1 MMDTLFQD
9 LRYALRT
16 LAKTPGFTLGV
27 VLTLA
32 LGIGANVAMFSVVD
46 RMLFRPPPLLH
57 KPGATHRIY
66 LARTFSGKE
75 HASGYLQYARYVDLT
90 SWTTAFART
99 AAFTEQDL
107 AIGVGTE
114 AREMRVGIVSAGF
127 FGCFDAPP
135 ALGRYFS
142 AAEDSP
148 PNGTAVAVL
157 AYGFWQTRYGGRRE
171 ALGSTLQIGPTLY
184 TIIGVAPE
192 GFVGLWPV
200 QRPVA
205 FLPITSYAS
214 AMAVGRRGESWWTT
228 YHWQWL
234 SMLVQR
240 KPGVSVATADADL
253 TNAFLRSYAA
263 QRPGSPGLAPAE
275 IARPRALVASV
286 LSERGPNESSF
297 AKVATWISGVA
308 LIVLLIACANV
319 ANLLLA
325 RALRRRREIAVR
337 LALGVSRA
345 RLLSQLLTESVL
357 LATLGGLAGLLI
369 AEWGGAVLR
378 AEFLAKGAD
387 VSVMGDTRTLTFA
400 AVAALFAGLLTGLVP
415 AFQTRRP
422 DLAGDLKAGAR
433 EGAFQRSRTRVAL
446 LVLQAALSVVLLVG
460 AGLFVRSLHH
470 VRVIPLGY
478 DVDPVL
484 LVDLNMRG
492 VQLDTAQRVALR
504 RELLETA
511 QAIPGVEHASRQL
524 TVPFWSTW
532 NMDLHV
538 AGIDSVSRLGEF
550 DLNAVTPE
558 YFATLGTRILRGRG
572 VGAEDTQH
580 APRAMVVSDAMAKA
594 LWPGRDPIGQCVKV
608 GADTVPCSYVV
619 GVAENIKSQELGDD
633 PGLFYYLSSA
643 QWHPEQ
649 GGVFIR
655 TRGEAARFAEMIRR
669 RLQQLMPGASYVTVT
684 PLRDILGEQT
694 RSWQLGATMFLAFGA
709 LALALAAIGLYSVMA
724 YTVSQ
729 RTQELGVRAAL
740 GAQQRD
746 LVRLVVDEGVSLGAA
761 GIVIGVAIALAGGH
775 WLGPLLFQESPHD
788 PLVFG
793 LVTVVLL
800 GVTVLASFVPS
811 RRAARV
817 DPMVALRYE

>member
-1 MMDTLFQD
+1 MIDALLAD
-9 LRYALRT
+9 LRHAGRQ
-16 LAKTPGFTLGV
+16 LARSPGFTLGV

-46 RMLFRPPPLLH
+46 RMLFRAPPLLH
-57 KPGATHRIY
+57 DPGATHRIY

-75 HASGYLQYARYVDLT
+75 QASSYMQYARYVDLS

-127 FGCFDAPP
+127 FGFFDAPP
-135 ALGRYFS
+135 ALGRYFTT
-142 AAEDSP
+142 AEDSP

-157 AYGFWQTRYGGRRE
+157 GYAFWQTHFGGRRE

-192 GFVGLWPV
+192 GFAGLWPV

-205 FLPITSYAS
+205 FIPITSHAS
-214 AMAVGRRGESWWTT
+214 AMAVGRRDESWWTT

-234 SMLVQR
+234 SMLAQR
-240 KPGVSVATADADL
+240 KSGVSVAAANADL
-253 TNAFLRSYAA
+253 SNAFLRSYAA
-263 QRPGSPGLAPAE
+263 QRPGSPGLTPAE
-275 IARPRALVASV
+275 IARPRAFVASV

-325 RALRRRREIAVR
+325 RALRRRREIAIR

-345 RLLSQLLTESVL
+345 RLLSQLFTESVL
-357 LATLGGLAGLLI
+357 LAVLGGLAGVVV

-378 AEFLAKGAD
+378 AQFLAKSSE
-387 VSVMGDTRTLTFA
+387 VSVMGDTRTLLFG
-400 AVAALFAGLLTGLVP
+400 AVAALCAGLLTGLAP
-415 AFQTRRP
+415 ALTQHA
-422 DLAGDLKAGAR
+422 DVAGDLKAGAR
-433 EGAFQRSRTRVAL
+433 EGTFQRSRVRIAL
-446 LVLQAALSVVLLVG
+446 LVLQGALSVVLLVG
-460 AGLFVRSLHH
+460 AGLFVRSLRH

-492 VQLDTAQRVALR
+492 VRLDSARAVQLR

-511 QAIPGVEHASRQL
+511 QAMQASRQL

-558 YFATLGTRILRGRG
+558 YFATLGTRMLRGRG
-572 VGAEDTQH
+572 IGAEDTPH
-580 APRAMVVSDAMAKA
+580 APRVMVVSDAMAKA
-594 LWPGRDPIGQCVKV
+594 LWPGRDPIGRCVKV
-608 GADTVPCSYVV
+608 GADTAPCSYVV
-619 GVAENIKSQELGDD
+619 GVAENIKSQQLGDD
-633 PGLFYYLSSA
+633 PGLFYYVSSA

-649 GGVFIR
+649 GGLFIR
-655 TRGEAARFAEMIRR
+655 TRGEAARYVETIRR
-669 RLQQLMPGASYVTVT
+669 RLQSVMPGAAYVTVT

-724 YTVSQ
+724 YNVAQ
-729 RTQELGVRAAL
+729 RTQEMGVRASL
-740 GAQQRD
+740 GAQERD
-746 LVRLVVDEGVSLGAA
+746 LIKLVITEGLRVGVV
-761 GIVIGVAIALAGGH
+761 GIVIGVMIALAGGQ

-793 LVTVVLL
+793 FVAVVLL
-800 GVTVLASFVPS
+800 GTTLLASFVPS

>member
-1 MMDTLFQD
+1 MLHD

-46 RMLFRPPPLLH
+46 RMLFRAPPLLH
-57 KPGATHRIY
+57 DPGATHRIY
-66 LARTFSGKE
+66 LARTYRGKE
-75 HASGYLQYARYVDLT
+75 QASGYRQYARYVDLS

-107 AIGVGTE
+107 AIGVGAE
-114 AREMRVGIVSAGF
+114 AREMRVGIVTASF
-127 FGCFDAPP
+127 FGFFDAPP
-135 ALGRYFS
+135 ALGRYFTT
-142 AAEDSP
+142 AEDSP

-157 AYGFWQTRYGGRRE
+157 AYAFWQTRYGGRRE

-192 GFVGLWPV
+192 GFAGLWPV

-205 FLPITSYAS
+205 FIPITSHAS
-214 AMAVGRRGESWWTT
+214 AMAVGRRDESWWTT

-234 SMLVQR
+234 SMLAQR
-240 KPGVSVATADADL
+240 KSGVSVAAANADL
-253 TNAFLRSYAA
+253 SNAFLRSYAA
-263 QRPGSPGLAPAE
+263 QRPGSPGLTPAE
-275 IARPRALVASV
+275 IARPRAFVASV

-345 RLLSQLLTESVL
+345 RLLSQLFTESLL
-357 LATLGGLAGLLI
+357 LALLGGLAGLLV

-378 AEFLAKGAD
+378 AQFLAKSSE
-387 VSVMGDTRTLTFA
+387 VSVMGDARTLLFGGI
-400 AVAALFAGLLTGLVP
+400 AALCAGLLTGLAP
-415 AFQTRRP
+415 ALTQHA
-422 DLAGDLKAGAR
+422 DVAGDLKAGAR
-433 EGAFQRSRTRVAL
+433 EGTFQRSRVRIVL
-446 LVLQAALSVVLLVG
+446 LVLQGALSVVLLVG
-460 AGLFVRSLHH
+460 AGLFVRSLRH
-470 VRVIPLGY
+470 VRVISLGY

-484 LVDLNMRG
+484 LVDLNLRG
-492 VQLDTAQRVALR
+492 MQLDSARNVALR

-511 QAIPGVEHASRQL
+511 QAMPGVEQASRQL

-558 YFATLGTRILRGRG
+558 YIATLGTRMLRGRG
-572 VGAEDTQH
+572 IGAEDWPH
-580 APRAMVVSDAMAKA
+580 APRVMVVSDAMAKA
-594 LWPGRDPIGQCVKV
+594 LWPGRDPIGRCVKV
-608 GADTVPCSYVV
+608 GADTASCIYVV
-619 GVAENIKSQELGDD
+619 GAAENIKSQQLGDD
-633 PGLFYYLSSA
+633 PGLFYYVSSA

-649 GGVFIR
+649 GGLFIR
-655 TRGEAARFAEMIRR
+655 TRGEAARYVETIRR
-669 RLQQLMPGASYVTVT
+669 RLQS
-684 PLRDILGEQT
+684 
-694 RSWQLGATMFLAFGA
+694 
-709 LALALAAIGLYSVMA
+709 
-724 YTVSQ
+724 
-729 RTQELGVRAAL
+729 
-740 GAQQRD
+740 
-746 LVRLVVDEGVSLGAA
+746 
-761 GIVIGVAIALAGGH
+761 
-775 WLGPLLFQESPHD
+775 
-788 PLVFG
+788 
-793 LVTVVLL
+793 
-800 GVTVLASFVPS
+800 
-811 RRAARV
+811 
-817 DPMVALRYE
+817 

>member
-1 MMDTLFQD
+1 MDTLLQD
-9 LRYALRT
+9 LRYTLRT
-16 LAKTPGFTLGV
+16 LAKSPGFTLGV

-46 RMLFRPPPLLH
+46 RMLFRAPPLLRD
-57 KPGATHRIY
+57 PAGTHRTY
-66 LARTFSGKE
+66 LARTFRGKE
-75 HASGYLQYARYVDLT
+75 QASGYLQYARYVDLT
-90 SWTTAFART
+90 SWTTAFSRT
-99 AAFTEQDL
+99 AAFTEEDL

-114 AREMRVGIVSAGF
+114 AREMRVGIVSATF
-127 FGCFDAPP
+127 FGFFDAPP
-135 ALGRYFS
+135 ALGRYFT
-142 AAEDSP
+142 AAEDTP
-148 PNGTAVAVL
+148 PNGTAVAVV
-157 AYGFWQTRYGGRRE
+157 AYAFWQTRYGGRRE

-205 FLPITSYAS
+205 FIPITSYAS

-240 KPGVSVATADADL
+240 KPGVSVAAADADL
-253 TNAFLRSYAA
+253 TNAFVRSYAA
-263 QRPGSPGLAPAE
+263 QRPGSPGLTPAA
-275 IARPRALVASV
+275 IARPRAFVASV

-308 LIVLLIACANV
+308 VIVLLIACANV

-400 AVAALFAGLLTGLVP
+400 AAAALFAGLLTGLVP

-433 EGAFQRSRTRVAL
+433 EGSFQRSRTRVAL

-460 AGLFVRSLHH
+460 AGVFVRSLRH

-492 VQLDTAQRVALR
+492 VQLDSAHRVALR

-511 QAIPGVEHASRQL
+511 QAIPGVEQTSRQL

-532 NMDLHV
+532 NMGLHV
-538 AGIDSVSRLGEF
+538 AGIDSVDRLGEF

-572 VGAEDTQH
+572 IGAEDTQH

-594 LWPGRDPIGQCVKV
+594 LWPGQDPIGQCVKV

-619 GVAENIKSQELGDD
+619 GVAENIKSQKLGDD
-633 PGLFYYLSSA
+633 PGLFYYLSEA
-643 QWHPEQ
+643 QWHPEE
-649 GGVFIR
+649 GGLFIR
-655 TRGEAARFAEMIRR
+655 TRGEAARYAETIRR
-669 RLQQLMPGASYVTVT
+669 RLQPVMPGASYVTVT
-684 PLRDILGEQT
+684 PLGEILGEQT

-746 LVRLVVDEGVSLGAA
+746 LVRLVVTEGLQLGAA
-761 GIVIGVAIALAGGH
+761 GIVIGVVIALAGGQ
-775 WLGPLLFQESPHD
+775 WLGPLLFEESPHD

-793 LVTVVLL
+793 FVTAVLL
-800 GVTVLASFVPS
+800 SVTVLASFVPS

>member
-1 MMDTLFQD
+1 MIDALLAD
-9 LRYALRT
+9 LRHAARQ
-16 LAKTPGFTLGV
+16 LARSPGFTLGV

-57 KPGATHRIY
+57 DPGATHRIY

-75 HASGYLQYARYVDLT
+75 QASSYMQYARYVDLT
-90 SWTTAFART
+90 SWTTSFART

-107 AIGVGTE
+107 AIGVGAE
-114 AREMRVGIVSAGF
+114 AHEMRVGIVSAGF
-127 FGCFDAPP
+127 FGFFDAPP
-135 ALGRYFS
+135 ALGRYFT
-142 AAEDSP
+142 AVEDSP

-157 AYGFWQTRYGGRRE
+157 AYAFWQTRYGGRRE

-192 GFVGLWPV
+192 GFAGLWPV

-205 FLPITSYAS
+205 FIPITSHAS
-214 AMAVGRRGESWWTT
+214 AMAVGRRDESWWTT

-234 SMLVQR
+234 SMLAQR
-240 KPGVSVATADADL
+240 KSGVSVAAANADL
-253 TNAFLRSYAA
+253 SNAFLRSYAA
-263 QRPGSPGLAPAE
+263 QRPGSPGLTPAE
-275 IARPRALVASV
+275 IARPRAFVASV

-325 RALRRRREIAVR
+325 RALRRRREIAIR

-345 RLLSQLLTESVL
+345 RLLSQLFTESVL
-357 LATLGGLAGLLI
+357 LAVLGGVAGVVV

-378 AEFLAKGAD
+378 AQFLAKSSE
-387 VSVMGDTRTLTFA
+387 VSVMGDTRTLLFGG
-400 AVAALFAGLLTGLVP
+400 VAALCAGLLTGLAP
-415 AFQTRRP
+415 ALTQHA
-422 DLAGDLKAGAR
+422 DVAGDLKAGAR
-433 EGAFQRSRTRVAL
+433 EGTFQRSRVRIAL
-446 LVLQAALSVVLLVG
+446 LVLQGALSVVLLVG
-460 AGLFVRSLHH
+460 AGLFVRSLRH

-484 LVDLNMRG
+484 LVDLNLRG
-492 VQLDTAQRVALR
+492 TQLDSGRNVELR

-538 AGIDSVSRLGEF
+538 AGIDSVHRLGEF
-550 DLNAVTPE
+550 DLNAVTPQ
-558 YFATLGTRILRGRG
+558 YFSTLGTRLLRGRG
-572 VGAEDTQH
+572 IEAQDGEH
-580 APRAMVVSDAMAKA
+580 APRVMVVSQAMAKT
-594 LWPGRDPIGQCVKV
+594 LWPGRDPLGQCVRV
-608 GADTVPCSYVV
+608 GADTAPCSYVV
-619 GVAENIKSQELGDD
+619 GVAENIKSQQLGDD
-633 PGLFYYLSSA
+633 PGLFYYLSTA
-643 QWHPEQ
+643 QWHPGQ
-649 GGVFIR
+649 GGLFIR
-655 TRGEAARFAEMIRR
+655 TRGEATRYVETIRR
-669 RLQQLMPGASYVTVT
+669 RLQQLMPGAAYVTVT

-724 YTVSQ
+724 YTVAQ
-729 RTQELGVRAAL
+729 RTQEMGVRASL
-740 GAQQRD
+740 GAQERD
-746 LVRLVVDEGVSLGAA
+746 LIKLVINEGLRVGVV
-761 GIVIGVAIALAGGH
+761 GIVIGVMIALAGGQ

-793 LVTVVLL
+793 FVTVVLL
-800 GVTVLASFVPS
+800 GTTVLASFVPS

>member
-1 MMDTLFQD
+1 MIDTLLQD

-16 LAKTPGFTLGV
+16 LAKSPGFTLGV
-27 VLTLA
+27 VLTLG

-46 RMLFRPPPLLH
+46 RMLFRPPPLLRD
-57 KPGATHRIY
+57 PAATHRIY
-66 LARTFSGKE
+66 LSQTYGGKE
-75 HASGYLQYARYVDLT
+75 QMSGGVQYARYVDLT
-90 SWTTAFART
+90 SWTTSFSRT

-107 AIGVGTE
+107 AVGVGTE
-114 AREMRVGIVSAGF
+114 AREMRVGIVSASF
-127 FGCFDAPP
+127 FGFFDAPP

-142 AAEDSP
+142 GAEDTP
-148 PNGTAVAVL
+148 PNGTAVTVL
-157 AYGFWQTRYGGRRE
+157 GHGFWRTRYGGRRDV
-171 ALGSTLQIGPTLY
+171 LGTTLQIGPTVY

-192 GFVGLWPV
+192 GFVGLWPS

-205 FLPITSYAS
+205 FIPITNHAS
-214 AMAVGRRGESWWTT
+214 AHAPPRDTWWTT
-228 YHWQWL
+228 YHWLWA

-240 KPGVSVATADADL
+240 KPGVSVAAANADL

-263 QRPGSPGLAPAE
+263 QRAESPGLSPAE
-275 IARPRALVASV
+275 LTRPRALAASV

-337 LALGVSRA
+337 LAIGVSRS
-345 RLLSQLLTESVL
+345 RLLSQLFTESVL
-357 LATLGGLAGLLI
+357 LALLGGLVGLVI

-378 AEFLAKGAD
+378 AQFLAKSSE
-387 VSVMGDTRTLTFA
+387 VSVMGDTRTLLFGG
-400 AVAALFAGLLTGLVP
+400 VAALCAGLLTGLAP
-415 AFQTRRP
+415 ALTQP
-422 DLAGDLKAGAR
+422 GDVASDLKAGAR
-433 EGAFQRSRTRVAL
+433 EGTFQRSRMRIAL
-446 LVLQAALSVVLLVG
+446 LVLQGALSVVLLVG
-460 AGLFVRSLHH
+460 AGLFVRSLRQ

-484 LVDLNMRG
+484 LVNLNMRG
-492 VQLDTAQRVALR
+492 LQLDSARAVQLR

-532 NMDLHV
+532 ANELHV
-538 AGIDSVSRLGEF
+538 AGIDSVNRLGEF

-558 YFATLGTRILRGRG
+558 YFATLGTRILRGRAIG
-572 VGAEDTQH
+572 SQDTPH
-580 APRAMVVSDAMAKA
+580 APRSMVVSNAMAKA
-594 LWPGRDPIGQCVKV
+594 LWPRRDPIGQCIKV
-608 GADTVPCSYVV
+608 GADTVSCTYVV
-619 GVAENIKSQELGDD
+619 GVAENIKSQQLGDD
-633 PGLFYYLSSA
+633 PGLFYYLSTA

-649 GGVFIR
+649 GGLFVR
-655 TRGEAARFAEMIRR
+655 AHGGAARYAETIRR
-669 RLQQLMPGASYVTVT
+669 SLQPVMPGAAYVTVT
-684 PLRDILGEQT
+684 PLREILGERT
-694 RSWQLGATMFLAFGA
+694 RSWQMGATMFLAFGA

-740 GAQQRD
+740 GAEQRD
-746 LVRLVVDEGVSLGAA
+746 LVRLVVNEGVTLGAA
-761 GIVIGVAIALAGGH
+761 GVVIGVVIALAGAQR
-775 WLGPLLFQESPHD
+775 LGPLLFQESPHD

-793 LVTVVLL
+793 LVAAVLL
-800 GVTVLASFVPS
+800 GVTVLASLVPS
-811 RRAARV
+811 RRAASV